1 MSTVVDTLKNPFG
14 MARLLEGYST
24 IKRARDANL
33 TDEQIRQVF
42 PDTQKFDSKE
52 LDGFMAVGGALVRG
66 GMLVLREVP
75 SVESQNHL
83 NEMSIMN

>member
-24 IKRARDANL
+24 IKRAQDANL

-66 GMLVLREVP
+66 DARFKGSAFSGKPEP
-75 SVESQNHL
+75 SQ
-83 NEMSIMN
+83 